1 MDALKIEDR
10 ARALLDQHG
19 DGAEAFVRQ
28 HLDAAEEVGL
38 EGAVRD
44 WKGVMDALTHLRG
57 GLPG

>member
-10 ARALLDQHG
+10 ARAVLSQRG
-19 DGAEAFVRQ
+19 DRAEAYVKQ

-44 WKGVMDALTHLRG
+44 WKGVMDALAHLRG
-57 GLPG
+57 SLPG